1 MSGTLSRDDI
11 IDGLRELIS
20 RLHEEGKTA
29 TIQIVGGA
37 AIALTVDGDRPATTD
52 VDGWVAPLD
61 DVQAVAARIAEERNW
76 PRDWVNDKARIF
88 LPDGM
93 GRGAE
98 WITLHDRDGIL
109 IEAASPEMLLAMKLR
124 AFERRGPRDAADVAL
139 LLAVLRIE
147 TADQAEELLDEFFP
161 AEGLRPATYDR
172 VAKLLESAP
181 QETPPRP
188 SAPVFS

>member
-11 IDGLRELIS
+11 IDGLRELVL
-20 RLHEEGKTA
+20 RLRSEGKTA

-52 VDGWVAPLD
+52 VDGWITPID
-61 DVQAVAARIAEERNW
+61 DVQAIAARIAVQRNW
-76 PRDWVNDKARIF
+76 PLDWVNDKARIF

-98 WITLHDRDGIL
+98 WVPLHDRDGIL

-147 TADQAEELLDEFFP
+147 TADEAEELLDEFFP
-161 AEGLRPATYDR
+161 AEGLRPTTYDR
-172 VAKLLESAP
+172 VANILRSAP
-181 QETPPRP
+181 KETPIRP
-188 SAPVFS
+188 SAPDFS